1 MGRIMIVDDD
11 VALAASLAAALQK
24 AGHEV
29 STLDTTDGAI
39 AALVQAK
46 PDLLILDVMFP
57 DNPVAGFDLARQIR
71 ATREIKKLPVIL
83 LTGVNQEFPMS
94 FSAADIDPAWLS
106 GVATVAVTAGAST
119 PTDVT
124 AAVIS
129 YLRRYDECGIPDAG
143 KNCGSR

>member
-94 FSAADIDPAWLS
+94 FSAADIDPAWMPVQEFMEKPVKRAQLVKK
-106 GVATVAVTAGAST
+106 VAEMLAT
-119 PTDVT
+119 P
-124 AAVIS
+124 
-129 YLRRYDECGIPDAG
+129 
-143 KNCGSR
+143 